1 MFPKLYFSFLAS
13 ETQSC
18 DQELEKEK
26 EKKRQS
32 NSSSCNIGGFTMERS
47 LLQSLSLLSHPFH
60 RDAINLSSNGLAV
73 ISFLSFCAR
82 PLKMEGNCLAMRRK
96 DRQAVLKDLTSS
108 RKFSVSCVPT
118 FQTHS
123 SCWKKDTEDTRPT
136 W

>member
-1 MFPKLYFSFLAS
+1 MGAQGMKGTAMLSLGSTGRPLK
-13 ETQSC
+13 EVSC
-18 DQELEKEK
+18 LDSQELEKEK

-96 DRQAVLKDLTSS
+96 DRQAVLHCLGIAEKLRMSQACDSKLLFT
-108 RKFSVSCVPT
+108 
-118 FQTHS
+118 
-123 SCWKKDTEDTRPT
+123 
-136 W
+136 